1 MSLKRNV
8 LASLLGGAWVA
19 GLMVVLIPL
28 QIRLLGMEAYGL
40 VGLLAMLQIAVV
52 ALDFGLPTTVM
63 QKISSGS
70 ANGAQLVNSV
80 STLYLGFAATL
91 AGGMWFGADW
101 LARHLLNTGDLAP
114 EVAIDS
120 IRLMGVFLATRF
132 HVGLYNGALTGMHLI
147 ERVNVIKVGVTTLR
161 YLGGIAVLLIAPQ
174 VTSLFVWF
182 AVSALAEV
190 GILFF
195 AVRAALPNHWK
206 SFA

>member
-70 ANGAQLVNSV
+70 AVPL
-80 STLYLGFAATL
+80 
-91 AGGMWFGADW
+91 
-101 LARHLLNTGDLAP
+101 
-114 EVAIDS
+114 
-120 IRLMGVFLATRF
+120 
-132 HVGLYNGALTGMHLI
+132 
-147 ERVNVIKVGVTTLR
+147 
-161 YLGGIAVLLIAPQ
+161 
-174 VTSLFVWF
+174 
-182 AVSALAEV
+182 
-190 GILFF
+190 
-195 AVRAALPNHWK
+195 
-206 SFA
+206 